1 MQEGPRVHDSSDRT
15 TTAMALELKEESR
28 SRVSARSGGSM

>member
-1 MQEGPRVHDSSDRT
+1 MQEGRRVHDFSDGT

-28 SRVSARSGGSM
+28 SRVSARSGGSV